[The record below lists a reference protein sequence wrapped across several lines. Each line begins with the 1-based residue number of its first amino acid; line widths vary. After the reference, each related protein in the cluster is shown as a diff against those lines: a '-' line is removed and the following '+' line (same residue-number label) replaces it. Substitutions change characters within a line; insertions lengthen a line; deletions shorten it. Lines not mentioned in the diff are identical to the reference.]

1 MSSLIEEHINQPVY
15 VAPQNGRHNREAL
28 FELLEEVRAKYT
40 VAQLQDVFVSR
51 SAEPLLQ
58 RIAWT
63 ARRANAALPPRKQAW
78 IGYEIFKNWWSTFD
92 EQH

>member
-28 FELLEEVRAKYT
+28 FNLLEEVRAKHT
-40 VAQLQDVFVSR
+40 VAQLREAFINR
-51 SAEPLLQ
+51 THEPLLM

-63 ARRANAALPPRKQAW
+63 ARRGNEALPPAKQAW
-78 IGYEIFKNWWSTFD
+78 LGYEIFRNWWNTFE